1 MTTKTVFEV
10 YWETRT
16 NQGTR
21 AYSRTFAHEIA
32 AVPFFATKKNQPA
45 TVRAFVRE
53 IAVTFD
59 DRGRFIEARTA
70 AVLGTHNFVFTL

>member
-1 MTTKTVFEV
+1 MKKTVFEV
-10 YWETRT
+10 YWETST
-16 NQGTR
+16 SKGVR

-53 IAVTFD
+53 IAVFFN
-59 DRGRFIEARTA
+59 DRGRFIEASTA
-70 AVLGTHNFVFTL
+70 CIINTFNFTFKSI